1 MKTEKELDAI
11 HAAARAAVGNKFYDL
26 PTCIP
31 LTRDQAKIQ
40 FDIELPAGVN
50 RINRYFD
57 QFQADIDKG

>member
-11 HAAARAAVGNKFYDL
+11 HAAARAAVGDKFYDL

-31 LTRDQAKIQ
+31 LTKEQAKTQ
-40 FDIELPAGVN
+40 FGIELPEGVN

-57 QFQADIDKG
+57 QFQADIDEG